1 MSTLTLFINSLTT
14 IDCAYFDK
22 QRGLV
27 GESWIVDVQ
36 MSGAQDEQGM
46 LMDFADVKR
55 VIKAYID
62 EAVDHRLLIPIQS
75 EAVDIEQAGR
85 RVNLTLSSGGVIE
98 YQAPLQATAF
108 IESKVITTD
117 SVIQHLKRG
126 LSTLLTS
133 NITDYQIS
141 LRAEQIAGAYYHY
154 SHGLKM
160 HEGNC
165 QRIVHGHRSK
175 IVVYQKGARD
185 TQLEETIAQML
196 ADIYI
201 VTEEDIQSTYYYQ
214 GQSYYHVAY
223 TALQGDFSL
232 KLPVTLCY
240 VMQDQSTVENI
251 ALVLANQFA
260 TQTDDNTI
268 TITAYEGVS
277 KGAIALSPVMSK
289 EAIL

>member
-1 MSTLTLFINSLTT
+1 MSSLTLFIDSLTT

-22 QRGLV
+22 ARGLV

-46 LMDFADVKR
+46 LMDFSDVKR
-55 VIKAYID
+55 VIKTYID
-62 EAVDHRLLIPIQS
+62 EAVDHRLLIPSQS
-75 EAVDIEQAGR
+75 QAVDIEQAGN
-85 RVNLTLSSGGVIE
+85 RVKLTLSSGEVIE
-98 YQAPLQATAF
+98 YQAPIQATAF

-117 SVIQHLKRG
+117 YVIQHLKRG
-126 LSTLLTS
+126 LSALLTN
-133 NITDYQIS
+133 NITDYQIT
-141 LRAEQIAGAYYHY
+141 LRAEQIDGAYYHY
-154 SHGLKM
+154 SHGLKK

-175 IVVYQKGARD
+175 IVVHQKGGRH
-185 TQLEETIAQML
+185 TQLETVIAEL
-196 ADIYI
+196 FADIYI
-201 VTEEDIQSTYYYQ
+201 VTEEDIQSTYSHQ

-232 KLPVTLCY
+232 RLPVALCY

-251 ALVLANQFA
+251 ALELANRFA
-260 TQTDDNTI
+260 TQADNGAI
-268 TITAYEGVS
+268 SITAYEGVS
-277 KGAIALSPVMSK
+277 KGAIAASPIMVK